1 MFQDHFGG
9 KALVALVLGAGLAG
23 CGGGGGGSTPGDS
36 ITTQLTPACTG
47 ASCGATDATTYSG
60 QGVGVWSYTNATAA
74 EQPVAVGLRNLGT
87 RPVTLIYTNTGDA
100 AVALPPI
107 TLTPPAAAAQ
117 GIAAQQSLSAAQLVN
132 QIPQR
137 VRDFK
142 PSLPAPVAG
151 QSVQPSRAVSAAVL
165 PVGSQRS
172 WFVNTESPTVETR
185 SATLRRQTTAPT
197 PTGTRTIN
205 LWLEDSEYGSAKVSD
220 ALLDTVIQ
228 RFASGP
234 DSVHALV
241 TGLAGQPWGPQ
252 AHSELI
258 AADQPIDIVF
268 VNFTPDSQPYGL
280 LGYFWA
286 VNNFKR
292 TAGNSQFQYSNES
305 LSFYMDTET
314 LYLGGANGL
323 TTQISTLSHE
333 FIHMINFYQ
342 RGALKGSDYM
352 FDTFLEEM
360 SALMSED
367 ILAERLTPGTNP
379 MRDGRITGWMSKP
392 GFNCD
397 LASWA
402 SDVNATCFGYNITGS
417 LGAYLLRQHG
427 VGFYQQMLRNTSSPD
442 SLQVLGNAIAQAGGP
457 SLPVTLQRW
466 GANIA
471 LLPSSGPAGYGWP
484 ARTDQGFT
492 LVGIDGQRYAAAR
505 RLPATVPAQLAARG
519 HFPFVRQPDAQG
531 LYQEQLRVPAGTT
544 LTAIVQ

>member
-1 MFQDHFGG
+1 MDHREEPMFQDHFGG
-9 KALVALVLGAGLAG
+9 KALVALALGAGLAG
-23 CGGGGGGSTPGDS
+23 CGGGGGGSTPGAS
-36 ITTQLTPACTG
+36 TTTRLSPACTG
-47 ASCGATDATTYSG
+47 ASCGATDAPPYSG

-205 LWLEDSEYGSAKVSD
+205 LWLEDSEYGGAKVSD

-286 VNNFKR
+286 VNNLKR

-402 SDVNATCFGYNITGS
+402 SDVNATCFGYNVTGS

-471 LLPSSGPAGYGWP
+471 LLPSSGPAG
-484 ARTDQGFT
+484 
-492 LVGIDGQRYAAAR
+492 
-505 RLPATVPAQLAARG
+505 
-519 HFPFVRQPDAQG
+519 
-531 LYQEQLRVPAGTT
+531 
-544 LTAIVQ
+544 

>member
-1 MFQDHFGG
+1 M
-9 KALVALVLGAGLAG
+9 
-23 CGGGGGGSTPGDS
+23 
-36 ITTQLTPACTG
+36 
-47 ASCGATDATTYSG
+47 
-60 QGVGVWSYTNATAA
+60 
-74 EQPVAVGLRNLGT
+74 
-87 RPVTLIYTNTGDA
+87 
-100 AVALPPI
+100 
-107 TLTPPAAAAQ
+107 
-117 GIAAQQSLSAAQLVN
+117 
-132 QIPQR
+132 
-137 VRDFK
+137 
-142 PSLPAPVAG
+142 
-151 QSVQPSRAVSAAVL
+151 
-165 PVGSQRS
+165 
-172 WFVNTESPTVETR
+172 
-185 SATLRRQTTAPT
+185 
-197 PTGTRTIN
+197 
-205 LWLEDSEYGSAKVSD
+205 
-220 ALLDTVIQ
+220 
-228 RFASGP
+228 
-234 DSVHALV
+234 
-241 TGLAGQPWGPQ
+241 
-252 AHSELI
+252 
-258 AADQPIDIVF
+258 F

-292 TAGNSQFQYSNES
+292 TAGSSQFQYSNES

-402 SDVNATCFGYNITGS
+402 SDVNATCFGYNVTGS

-466 GANIA
+466 GSNIA

-519 HFPFVRQPDAQG
+519 HFPSYASRTPRACTRSSCAFPPAPPSPPSCNDRHDPDIPYRSCPGPAPAAGRQPVAAGHGLRRATSTSCNRTGARFGIGRARRAGCRPTLTLQGRLVLRGNAPHEQPVLQTTSGETWQLQG
-531 LYQEQLRVPAGTT
+531 LSAEQITQWQRQNVEVRGQPGPRPAAGAAPSMAQPQ
-544 LTAIVQ
+544 LQVQSIRARP

>member
-1 MFQDHFGG
+1 MH
-9 KALVALVLGAGLAG
+9 
-23 CGGGGGGSTPGDS
+23 T
-36 ITTQLTPACTG
+36 
-47 ASCGATDATTYSG
+47 
-60 QGVGVWSYTNATAA
+60 
-74 EQPVAVGLRNLGT
+74 
-87 RPVTLIYTNTGDA
+87 
-100 AVALPPI
+100 
-107 TLTPPAAAAQ
+107 
-117 GIAAQQSLSAAQLVN
+117 
-132 QIPQR
+132 
-137 VRDFK
+137 
-142 PSLPAPVAG
+142 
-151 QSVQPSRAVSAAVL
+151 
-165 PVGSQRS
+165 
-172 WFVNTESPTVETR
+172 
-185 SATLRRQTTAPT
+185 
-197 PTGTRTIN
+197 
-205 LWLEDSEYGSAKVSD
+205 
-220 ALLDTVIQ
+220 
-228 RFASGP
+228 
-234 DSVHALV
+234 LV
-241 TGLAGQPWGPQ
+241 TGLAGQPWG
-252 AHSELI
+252 AHTHGELI

-292 TAGNSQFQYSNES
+292 QPGDAQFQYSNES

-342 RGALKGSDYM
+342 RGALKGANYM

-367 ILAERLTPGTNP
+367 ILADRLTPGTNP

-397 LASWA
+397 LASWV

-427 VGFYQQMLRNTSSPD
+427 VGFYQQLLKNTSSTD

-457 SLPVTLQRW
+457 SMPVTLQRW
-466 GANIA
+466 GSNIA

-484 ARTDQGFT
+484 ARTDQAFT
-492 LVGIDGQRYAAAR
+492 LVGIDGQRYAATR
-505 RLPATVPAQLAARG
+505 RLPTTVPSQLAARG